1 MIIILL
7 KLQAVLWI
15 SKLMGLHPSFKF
27 SSLLVIFLKIK
38 YYNLRQSDILYD
50 IRSISKKNWRQSII
64 DESALI
70 FILKVSSFSNL
81 RNQAVRHRIMKVYVK
96 SFYNSNQELQKLLHL
111 LCKLFIMK
119 VYVYVKPFYN
129 DIQNLLQKI
138 TKYLH
143 T

>member
-1 MIIILL
+1 MR
-7 KLQAVLWI
+7 
-15 SKLMGLHPSFKF
+15 LHECVHHSHGCPNPSFKF
-27 SSLLVIFLKIK
+27 SLLLLIFLKKK

>member
-129 DIQNLLQKI
+129 DIQNLVQKI

>member
-111 LCKLFIMK
+111 LCKLLFMK
-119 VYVYVKPFYN
+119 VYVKPFYN
-129 DIQNLLQKI
+129 DIQKLS
-138 TKYLH
+138 TKNY
-143 T
+143 